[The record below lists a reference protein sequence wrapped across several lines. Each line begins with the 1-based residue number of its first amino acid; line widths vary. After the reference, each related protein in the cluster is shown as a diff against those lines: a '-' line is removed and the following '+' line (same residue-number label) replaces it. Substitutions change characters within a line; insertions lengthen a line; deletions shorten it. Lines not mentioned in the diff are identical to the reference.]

1 MDTAKIVEILNELL
15 AAEQGCVVSH
25 LLRSASVLS
34 EQSVAGL
41 EIVRRVER
49 EVQEHGAWLAGMINS
64 LDSSPGLRR
73 ADTCT
78 AGMHYRELERALPAL
93 REDCVR
99 LRDLCTKAA
108 GQVAQ
113 YPRALT
119 LVERIGARHELH
131 ARALAELIPNP
142 ESKAS

>member
-1 MDTAKIVEILNELL
+1 MDTAKIIKVLNELL
-15 AAEQGCVVSH
+15 AAEQGCMVFH
-25 LLRSASVLS
+25 LLRSASVR
-34 EQSVAGL
+34 QAHSVAGL

-49 EVQEHGAWLAGMINS
+49 EVQEHAAWLAEMVTS
-64 LDSSPGLRR
+64 LEGTPGLRR
-73 ADTCT
+73 VDTRT
-78 AGMHYRELERALPAL
+78 AGIHYRELHQASPML
-93 REDCVR
+93 REDCLR
-99 LRDLCTKAA
+99 LRDLCTRAA

-131 ARALAELIPNP
+131 VRALGELLPNP